1 MFVIE
6 LSTPPTLLCQS
17 DRCIL
22 SSNES
27 IPPGQV
33 STIIIV
39 VNRMQYQGHEWA
51 FVRNKDAMRNAGAI
65 AFQTASFEA

>member
-1 MFVIE
+1 
-6 LSTPPTLLCQS
+6 
-17 DRCIL
+17 L